1 VGRRTD
7 TDDRGPTKGSP
18 LTTQRKPAN
27 ERGAALLEFA
37 LVAPILILL
46 VFGIVEYGMF
56 FKDYLTVSNA
66 TRAGARVG
74 SAAGSN
80 ADADYQ
86 ILQAVKTAAAA
97 LPGGANSIE
106 HVTIYRSA
114 TTGGAPTATCRT
126 TSSAADRC
134 NVYTA
139 SAFNQPV
146 QRFGCGPGSLDSA
159 WCPSTRQDSQAIGP
173 DYIGVWVKTTHSFVT
188 RMFGTSRTITDSV
201 VMRIEPRMP

>member
-1 VGRRTD
+1 MNSRSQSR
-7 TDDRGPTKGSP
+7 
-18 LTTQRKPAN
+18 N

-56 FKDYLTVSNA
+56 FKDYLTVSNT

-74 SAAGSN
+74 SAAGSG

-86 ILQAVKTAAAA
+86 IIQSVKAAAAA

-106 HVTIYRSA
+106 RITIFRSTSA
-114 TTGGAPTATCRT
+114 GGGPTTTCQT

-139 SAFNQPV
+139 TALNQPV
-146 QRFGCGPGSLDSA
+146 TRFGCGPGSLDSV
-159 WCPSTRQDSQAIGP
+159 WCPTTRQDSQAIGP
-173 DYIGVWVKTTHSFVT
+173 DYIGVWIKTTHGFIT
-188 RMFGTSRTITDSV
+188 KLFGTSRTITDSV
-201 VMRIEPRMP
+201 VMRIEPKMP